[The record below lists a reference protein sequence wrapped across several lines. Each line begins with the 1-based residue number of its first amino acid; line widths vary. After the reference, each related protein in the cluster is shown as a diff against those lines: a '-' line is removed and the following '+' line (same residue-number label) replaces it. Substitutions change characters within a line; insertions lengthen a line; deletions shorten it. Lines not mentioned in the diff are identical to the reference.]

1 MKLVKDLVRFTSFQ
15 GKKLL
20 DNYDIQ
26 NSILKQLN
34 YNKRD
39 KSIAIPSVSFHDCQ
53 IVKKK

>member
-39 KSIAIPSVSFHDCQ
+39 KSIAIHSVSFHDCQ